1 MRDDPPEL
9 PPQETEM
16 NDNPA
21 VRILTDVLPDRQPA
35 TAGTPFGRASRDFLY
50 GEVWSRPGLS
60 CRDRRWTT
68 LTCVAAADAPQ
79 PIEDHVHAALAS
91 GDIALEPMLEF
102 VLHFAVYC
110 GWPKASHL
118 EGAVARQWD
127 RIHRERGEQT
137 PPWPQ
142 LGNDTLGPGA
152 WDERLKRGA
161 EEFTDVNLLPAPPT
175 NSPYR
180 QAGILGFVFGHVWQ
194 RPGLTR
200 RERRIITVA
209 CVALDDSPVPLQS
222 HVTAALHSGDVTKE
236 EMDEIVLQFAAYY
249 GFAKGEALADAVEA
263 AWSKRPG

>member
-1 MRDDPPEL
+1 
-9 PPQETEM
+9 M
-16 NDNPA
+16 NDDHA
-21 VRILTDVLPDRQPA
+21 AQIRTEVLPGHEPA
-35 TAGTPFGRASRDFLY
+35 AAASPFTRASHDFLY

-60 CRDRRWTT
+60 RRDRRWVT
-68 LTCVAAADAPQ
+68 LTCVAAADSPQ

-91 GDIALEPMLEF
+91 GDIALTAMLEF

-127 RIHRERGEQT
+127 RTHRERGEPT
-137 PPWPQ
+137 PAWPQ
-142 LGNDTLGPGA
+142 LSDDTLGPGD
-152 WDERLKRGA
+152 WEERIKRGV
-161 EEFTDVNLLPAPPT
+161 EEFVDVNLVPAPPT

-180 QAGILGFVFGHVWQ
+180 HAGILGFVFGHVWQ

-209 CVALDDSPVPLQS
+209 CVALDDSPVPLRS

-263 AWSKRPG
+263 AWAARPD